1 MEAEK
6 EYKEALAYIKDMIA
20 PSYMKIMPDKLKINN
35 VFVWLTTLLAKHYFS
50 IR

>member
-20 PSYMKIMPDKLKINN
+20 PSYMKIFPDKLRINN
-35 VFVWLTTLLAKHYFS
+35 VFAKTFFVYAYPNFLE
-50 IR
+50 